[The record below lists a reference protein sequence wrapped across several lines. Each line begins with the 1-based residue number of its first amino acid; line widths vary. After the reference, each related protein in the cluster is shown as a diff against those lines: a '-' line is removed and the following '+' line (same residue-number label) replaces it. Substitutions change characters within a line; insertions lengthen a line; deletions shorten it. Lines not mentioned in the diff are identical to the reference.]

1 MKTHTFNLFI
11 LFSLFIGNFSYAS
24 HIIGGEIYYDY
35 LGNNQYKITIEIY
48 RDCNSNMGYDNPL
61 HYTVFNGNG
70 TVLSEYTIPQ
80 FIITTTPVVYSNPC
94 NSGSGETCIE
104 RALYKDTVSLPQNSD
119 GYTIAYQRCCWAGN
133 IDNLFDPTN
142 NGITL
147 SAFIPGFVLSAQE
160 NNAARFDNNPPKI
173 ICNNQVTEFDHSG
186 TDPDGDL
193 LKYSLVSPELGGNIS
208 NVEPNP
214 ETAPPFTPVTWM
226 PTFSESVPLGA
237 ASSTTIDENT
247 GVITFSPYMIGNYLV
262 GVQVDELRNST
273 VISSKI
279 QTYCYKVI
287 GCQTQ
292 AALTITVTGNNTMT
306 ESCDST
312 IITLQRPN
320 ASFEQVITLTTS
332 GTAITSDF
340 EPIATHITLPIG
352 VFSHQLVIKGIN
364 DGLPE
369 GNEQLVVS
377 CFVFNPCQFTTDS
390 LGATVTLVDY
400 TPLSISTPATISLCG
415 DSQNDQ
421 EVTCSVQNGQAPYFF
436 DWQFTNGMHD
446 SVISLNAAQLVNFPD
461 GLQVTVTD
469 QCQQTVVS
477 DLIVLEEKCPLI
489 IPNVLTANNDGR
501 NDVFVLQN
509 AGVYNQISV
518 QITNRWG
525 NIIYDNPDY
534 QNDWN
539 GKTASNEALTEGT
552 YFYLIKATT
561 GTETTTFSG
570 FLTVLL
576 P

>member
-1 MKTHTFNLFI
+1 MKTHTFNLVT
-11 LFSLFIGNFSYAS
+11 LFFLFWGNFSYAS
-24 HIIGGEIYYDY
+24 HIIGGEVYYDY
-35 LGNNQYKITIEIY
+35 LGNNQYRITIEVY
-48 RDCNSNMGYDNPL
+48 RDCNSLMEYDSPL
-61 HYTVFNGNG
+61 KYTIFNGNG

-94 NSGSGETCIE
+94 NPGAGETCIE
-104 RALYKDTVSLPQNSD
+104 RALYKDTVLLPQNSD

-147 SAFIPGFVLSAQE
+147 SAFIPGTFSSVVP

-173 ICNNQVTEFDHSG
+173 LCNNQVTEFDHKA
-186 TDPDGDL
+186 TDSDGDQL
-193 LKYSLVSPELGGNIS
+193 IYSLVNPNLGGNTS

-226 PTFSESVPLGA
+226 PTFCALVPLGA
-237 ASSTTIDENT
+237 ASSTSIDSIT
-247 GVITFSPYMIGNYLV
+247 GMISFSPYMIGNYLV
-262 GVQVDELRNST
+262 GVQVDELRNGL
-273 VISSKI
+273 VIASKI

-287 GCQTQ
+287 GCQAQ
-292 AALTITVTGNNTMT
+292 DALTISVAGNDSIT

-312 IITLQRPN
+312 IITLHRPT
-320 ASFEQVITLTTS
+320 ASFEQVITLAIS
-332 GTAITSDF
+332 GTASATDF
-340 EPIATHITLPIG
+340 EAIASQITLPVG
-352 VFSHQLVIKGIN
+352 LFSHNLIIKGVN
-364 DGLPE
+364 DGQDE

-390 LGATVTLVDY
+390 LGATVTIVDY
-400 TPLSISTPATISLCG
+400 TPLTITTPATISLCG
-415 DSQNDQ
+415 ENPNGQ

-436 DWQFTNGMHD
+436 DWQFSNGMHD
-446 SVISLNAAQLVNFPD
+446 SVITFNAGQLVNFPD
-461 GLQVTVTD
+461 GFQVTVTD

-477 DLIVLEEKCPLI
+477 NLIMLEEKCPLI
-489 IPNVLTANNDGR
+489 IPNVLTVNNDGR

-509 AGVYNQISV
+509 AGGYQQISL

-525 NIIYDNPDY
+525 NVIYENADY
-534 QNDWN
+534 QNNWN
-539 GKTASNEALTEGT
+539 GLDISDKPLSEGA

-561 GTETTTFSG
+561 GNETTTFSG

>member
-1 MKTHTFNLFI
+1 MKSITFKLALLLF
-11 LFSLFIGNFSYAS
+11 LFTGNFSHAS
-24 HIIGGEIYYDY
+24 HIIGGEVYYDY

-48 RDCNSNMGYDNPL
+48 RDCNSNMGYDSPL
-61 HYTVFNGNG
+61 KYTVFNGNG

-94 NSGSGETCIE
+94 NPGAGETCIE
-104 RALYKDTVSLPQNSD
+104 RALYRDTVSLPQNSD

-147 SAFIPGFVLSAQE
+147 SAFIPGSLTSVVP

-173 ICNNQVTEFDHSG
+173 LCNNQVTDFDHSG

-193 LKYSLVSPELGGNIS
+193 LKYSLVSPELGGNTS

-226 PTFSESVPLGA
+226 PTFSDSVPLGT
-237 ASSTTIDENT
+237 ASLTTIDENT
-247 GVITFSPYMIGNYLV
+247 GVLTFSPYMIGNYLV
-262 GVQVDELRNST
+262 GVQVDEIRNGI
-273 VISSKI
+273 VITSKI

-287 GCQTQ
+287 GCQAQ
-292 AALTITVTGNNTMT
+292 AALTISVAGNNTIT
-306 ESCDST
+306 ENCDST

-320 ASFEQVITLTTS
+320 ASFEQVITLAIS
-332 GTAITSDF
+332 GTAVSTDF
-340 EPIATHITLPIG
+340 EPIATQIIVPEG
-352 VFSHQLVIKGIN
+352 VFSHTLIMKGVY
-364 DGLPE
+364 DGLVE
-369 GNEQLVVS
+369 GTEQLVVS

-400 TPLSISTPATISLCG
+400 TPLSISTPATILLCG
-415 DSQNDQ
+415 ENPNGQ

-436 DWQFTNGMHD
+436 DWQFSIGMND
-446 SVISLNAAQLVNFPD
+446 SVITFNAGQLVNFPD
-461 GLQVTVTD
+461 GFQVTVTD
-469 QCQQTVVS
+469 QCQQTAVS
-477 DLIVLEEKCPLI
+477 NPIVLEEKCPLI
-489 IPNVLTANNDGR
+489 IPNVMTVNNDGR

-509 AGVYNQISV
+509 AGVYQQISL

-525 NIIYDNPDY
+525 NVIYENADY
-534 QNDWN
+534 QNNWN
-539 GKTASNEALTEGT
+539 GLDISDKPLTEGA

-561 GTETTTFSG
+561 GNETTTFSG

>member
-1 MKTHTFNLFI
+1 MKTITFKLVLISFLFT
-11 LFSLFIGNFSYAS
+11 GNISHAS
-24 HIIGGEIYYDY
+24 HIIGGEVYYDY

-48 RDCNSNMGYDNPL
+48 RDCTSNMGYDSPL
-61 HYTVFNGNG
+61 KYTVFNGNG

-94 NSGSGETCIE
+94 NPGAVETCIE
-104 RALYKDTVSLPQNSD
+104 RALYRDTVSLPQNSD

-147 SAFIPGFVLSAQE
+147 SAFIPGSLTSVVP

-173 ICNNQVTEFDHSG
+173 LCNNQVTDFDHSG

-193 LKYSLVSPELGGNIS
+193 LKYSLVSPELGGNTS

-226 PTFSESVPLGA
+226 PTFSDSVPLGT
-237 ASSTTIDENT
+237 ASLTTIDENT
-247 GVITFSPYMIGNYLV
+247 GVLTFSPYMIGNYLV
-262 GVQVDELRNST
+262 GVQVDEIRNGI
-273 VISSKI
+273 VITSKI

-287 GCQTQ
+287 GCQAQ
-292 AALTITVTGNNTMT
+292 AALTISVAGNNTIT
-306 ESCDST
+306 ENCDST

-320 ASFEQVITLTTS
+320 ASFEQVITLAIS
-332 GTAITSDF
+332 GTAVSTDF
-340 EPIATHITLPIG
+340 EPIATQIIVPEG
-352 VFSHQLVIKGIN
+352 VFSHTLIMKGVY
-364 DGLPE
+364 DGLVE
-369 GNEQLVVS
+369 GTEQLVVS

-400 TPLSISTPATISLCG
+400 TPLSISTPATILLCG
-415 DSQNDQ
+415 ENPNGQ

-436 DWQFTNGMHD
+436 DWQFSIGMND
-446 SVISLNAAQLVNFPD
+446 SVITFNAGQLVNFPD
-461 GLQVTVTD
+461 GFQVTVTD
-469 QCQQTVVS
+469 QCQQTAVS
-477 DLIVLEEKCPLI
+477 NPIVLEEKCPLI
-489 IPNVLTANNDGR
+489 IPNVMTVNNDGR

-509 AGVYNQISV
+509 AGVYQQISL

-525 NIIYDNPDY
+525 NVIYENADY
-534 QNDWN
+534 QNNWN
-539 GKTASNEALTEGT
+539 GLDISDKPLTEGA

-561 GTETTTFSG
+561 GNETTTFSG

>member
-1 MKTHTFNLFI
+1 MKSITFKLALLLF
-11 LFSLFIGNFSYAS
+11 LFTGNFSHAS
-24 HIIGGEIYYDY
+24 HIIGGEVYYDY

-48 RDCNSNMGYDNPL
+48 RDCTSNMGYDSPL
-61 HYTVFNGNG
+61 KYTVFNGNG

-94 NSGSGETCIE
+94 NPGAGETCIE
-104 RALYKDTVSLPQNSD
+104 RALYRDTVSLPQNSD

-147 SAFIPGFVLSAQE
+147 SAFIPGSLTSVVP

-173 ICNNQVTEFDHSG
+173 LCNNQVTDFDHSG

-193 LKYSLVSPELGGNIS
+193 LKYSLVSPELGGNTS

-226 PTFSESVPLGA
+226 PTFSDSVPLGT
-237 ASSTTIDENT
+237 ASLTTIDENT
-247 GVITFSPYMIGNYLV
+247 GVLTFSPYMIGNYLV
-262 GVQVDELRNST
+262 GVQVDEIRNGI
-273 VISSKI
+273 VITSKI

-287 GCQTQ
+287 GCQAQ
-292 AALTITVTGNNTMT
+292 AALTISVAGNNTIT
-306 ESCDST
+306 ENCDST

-320 ASFEQVITLTTS
+320 ASFEQVITLAIS
-332 GTAITSDF
+332 GTAVSTDF
-340 EPIATHITLPIG
+340 EPIATQIIVPEG
-352 VFSHQLVIKGIN
+352 VFSHTLIMKGVY
-364 DGLPE
+364 DGLVE
-369 GNEQLVVS
+369 GTEQLVVS

-400 TPLSISTPATISLCG
+400 TPLSISTPATILLCG
-415 DSQNDQ
+415 ENPNGQ

-436 DWQFTNGMHD
+436 DWQFSIGMND
-446 SVISLNAAQLVNFPD
+446 SVITFNAGQLVNFPD
-461 GLQVTVTD
+461 GFQVTVTD
-469 QCQQTVVS
+469 QCQQTAVS
-477 DLIVLEEKCPLI
+477 NPIVLEEKCPLI
-489 IPNVLTANNDGR
+489 IPNVMTVNNDGR

-509 AGVYNQISV
+509 AGVYQQISL

-525 NIIYDNPDY
+525 NVIYENADY
-534 QNDWN
+534 QNNWN
-539 GKTASNEALTEGT
+539 GLDISDKPLTEGA

-561 GTETTTFSG
+561 GNETTTFSG